1 MKKKSFKI
9 VVLKKDS
16 AKEAAEIYNLSLQFL
31 ARDEPVSKE
40 KMEELIEKKNNVLLG
55 LFVDNRLI
63 GHSLLSLDEKTAV
76 GSIGLVLHP
85 EWQGK
90 GLGKKLLEGT
100 LKIAQQKGC
109 KKVIAEILATN
120 VRSIRFFEK
129 AGFKF
134 VGESER
140 KIIKKGEEMKVLK
153 YEITL

>member
-1 MKKKSFKI
+1 MKKESFRI
-9 VVLKKDS
+9 AVLKKDN

-31 ARDEPVSKE
+31 AREAPISKE
-40 KMEELIEKKNNVLLG
+40 KMEELIERKNNVLLG
-55 LFVDNRLI
+55 LFFNKRLI
-63 GHSLLSLDEKTAV
+63 GHSILSLDEKTAIGGV
-76 GSIGLVLHP
+76 GIVLHP

-90 GLGKKLLEGT
+90 GLGKKLLGET

-109 KKVIAEILATN
+109 KKVRAEILATN

-129 AGFKF
+129 VGFKF

-140 KIIKKGEEMKVLK
+140 KIIKRGEEMKVLK

>member
-1 MKKKSFKI
+1 MKKEVLGI
-9 VVLKKDS
+9 EILKKNK
-16 AKEAAEIYNLSLQFL
+16 AKEAAEIYNFSLRFL
-31 ARDEPVSKE
+31 ARNKPISKE
-40 KMEELIEKKNNVLLG
+40 KMEELIERKNNVLLG
-55 LFVDNRLI
+55 LFFEGRLI
-63 GHSLLSLDEKTAV
+63 GHSILSLDEKTTV

-90 GLGKKLLEGT
+90 GLGKKLLEET

-129 AGFKF
+129 VGFKF

-140 KIIKKGEEMKVLK
+140 KIIKRGEEMKVLK